1 MANHS
6 IDSNFEGIIKAFNTV
21 REDTGLK
28 VKYYPSSYEGV
39 VEAILEL
46 GRNLAGAL
54 PGPNP
59 PGWEPIFDE
68 DGNPISGNFPP
79 GYVPPQGD
87 LWFDTRQGRLMV
99 YVDDAYYQTNGA
111 DVLTKVQT
119 DAPDL
124 EVIGGMWYDP
134 DADALYL
141 WEGTQWRLV
150 SSNTVNTATLALAN
164 PTTFSG
170 IDTASV
176 LPDTSGLGTQ
186 SDFNTW
192 TVAAL
197 QSLEENAGSGNTT
210 VYVSENGPTD
220 VSEGDL
226 WFDTT
231 TLQLFVSYDSFW
243 IPASIPLTQD
253 PNFVALET
261 VVNGIQ
267 SNVNVRFST
276 TDSRLA
282 ALEHEDHKV
291 YDLEIDNSPL
301 GIKLVDQGGVKTN
314 VGITGKNGI
323 SVTNDY
329 GKLCFDGSEL
339 LNRITAV
346 ESDYLTSVDKE
357 SLENTAA
364 QLQQQITAV
373 TAKETVSPAELSALS
388 DQVQTLPT
396 FGAVNNKLPL
406 SGGQLS
412 GELNLDNN
420 KIRSLGAPVDPTDAA
435 RLADITNALLTVS
448 NQYIPKN
455 NPVFN
460 GIDVQRNDIA
470 LSGIK
475 FVNGSASGIRA
486 IELGTNTQTNST
498 AVFGQTMYP
507 GEVAWSF
514 NGGENFSW
522 IDGTTG
528 KQLRIDADGVCAKN
542 LSIANFVRGQNGV
555 EQITNKIDVKERL
568 NAYQNSLDGI
578 RSALN
583 SSSTFEEFKSSALIA
598 LSGV

>member
-21 REDTGLK
+21 REDVGFKT
-28 VKYYPSSYEGV
+28 KYYPSSYEGV

-46 GRNLAGAL
+46 GRNLSGAL
-54 PGPNP
+54 PSPYPPN
-59 PGWEPIFDE
+59 WEPILDE

-99 YVDDAYYQTNGA
+99 FVDDAYYQTNGA
-111 DVLTKVQT
+111 DVLTRVQT
-119 DAPDL
+119 EAPEL

-134 DADALYL
+134 NADALYL

-150 SSNTVNTATLALAN
+150 SADTVNTATLALAN
-164 PTTFSG
+164 PTAFRN
-170 IDTASV
+170 IDTASL
-176 LPDTSGLGTQ
+176 LPDTSGLSTQ

-192 TVAAL
+192 AVAAFRA
-197 QSLEENAGSGNTT
+197 LEANAESNTT
-210 VYVSENGPTD
+210 VYASDSSPIDQN
-220 VSEGDL
+220 EGDL
-226 WFDTT
+226 WFNTDV
-231 TLQLFVSYDSFW
+231 LQLFVAHDSSW
-243 IPASIPLTQD
+243 IPASTPSTPLTED
-253 PNFVALET
+253 PNFNTLEA
-261 VVNGIQ
+261 VVNGLQ
-267 SNVNVRFST
+267 TNVNVRFST
-276 TDSRLA
+276 TDSRLT
-282 ALEHEDHKV
+282 ALETEEHQV

-301 GIKLVDQGGVKTN
+301 GIKLVDQGGLKTN
-314 VGITGKNGI
+314 VEITGKNGV

-329 GKLCFDGSEL
+329 GKLCFDGSQL
-339 LNRITAV
+339 SNRITAV
-346 ESDYLTSVDKE
+346 ENNYLTSVDKQ

-373 TAKETVSPAELSALS
+373 NAKETVSPAELSELS
-388 DQVQTLPT
+388 NQVQALPT
-396 FGAVNNKLPL
+396 FVAVDSKLPL

-420 KIRSLGAPVDPTDAA
+420 KIRALGAPIDPTDAA
-435 RLADITNALLTVS
+435 RLADITNALITVS

-460 GIDVQRNDIA
+460 GIDVERNDIA

-475 FVNGSASGIRA
+475 FVNGAASGIRA
-486 IELGTNTQTNST
+486 IELGTNTQTNAT

-522 IDGTTG
+522 IDETTG

-598 LSGV
+598 L

>member
-21 REDTGLK
+21 REDVGFKT
-28 VKYYPSSYEGV
+28 KYYPSSYEGV

-46 GRNLAGAL
+46 GRNLSGAL
-54 PGPNP
+54 PSPYPPN
-59 PGWEPIFDE
+59 WEPILDE

-99 YVDDAYYQTNGA
+99 FVDDGYYQTNGA

-119 DAPDL
+119 EAPEL

-134 DADALYL
+134 NADALYL

-150 SSNTVNTATLALAN
+150 SADTVNTATLALAN
-164 PTTFSG
+164 PTAFRN
-170 IDTASV
+170 IDTASL
-176 LPDTSGLGTQ
+176 LPDTSGLSTQ

-192 TVAAL
+192 AVAAFRA
-197 QSLEENAGSGNTT
+197 LEANAESNTT
-210 VYVSENGPTD
+210 VYASDSSPIDQN
-220 VSEGDL
+220 EGDL
-226 WFDTT
+226 WFNTDV
-231 TLQLFVSYDSFW
+231 LQLFVAHDSSW
-243 IPASIPLTQD
+243 IPASTPSTPLTED
-253 PNFVALET
+253 PNFNTLEA
-261 VVNGIQ
+261 VVNGLQ
-267 SNVNVRFST
+267 TNVNVRFST
-276 TDSRLA
+276 TDSRLT
-282 ALEHEDHKV
+282 ALETEEHQV

-301 GIKLVDQGGVKTN
+301 GIKLVDQGGLKTN
-314 VGITGKNGI
+314 VEITGKNGV

-329 GKLCFDGSEL
+329 GKLCFDGAQL
-339 LNRITAV
+339 LDRITAV
-346 ESDYLTSVDKE
+346 ENDYLTSVDKQ

-373 TAKETVSPAELSALS
+373 NAKETVSPAELSELS
-388 DQVQTLPT
+388 NQVQALPT
-396 FGAVNNKLPL
+396 FVAVDSKLPL

-420 KIRSLGAPVDPTDAA
+420 KIRALGAPIDPTDAA
-435 RLADITNALLTVS
+435 RLADITNALITVS

-475 FVNGSASGIRA
+475 FVNGAASGIRA
-486 IELGTNTQTNST
+486 IELGTNTQTNAT

-522 IDGTTG
+522 IDETTG

-598 LSGV
+598 L